1 MAIKKSR
8 RSGVALIVVLGL
20 VAILMIVSVAFTIH
34 MRVERAGAANLRHA
48 AIARQVV
55 KGGLAAA
62 LMAIDKQAGD
72 SAVPE
77 WNEEG
82 DVTSLTYNPFTKY
95 SNVKGWLWRDTFIS
109 FNPRDGDNYGTR
121 NNQHTPNKDV
131 SGKLNA
137 TLFSEE
143 VAKYFPAGLAYRGYA
158 TAYSPPDNTDGSKWR
173 PIIQPQWQPVFAD
186 TENDNVMGRYAF
198 FVLDTTGMLD
208 ASCMT
213 NSAISRWMGRDPGE
227 MDVSLMP
234 DVANAR
240 EFAKKNFDC
249 GTYETLAEFAA
260 LTGDDNAPDNYSF
273 NTFSED
279 PGPTNN
285 LIYIGGSADEIRRH
299 KKEIIAAFY
308 DCGLT
313 AGEQYGKKEDKDCEQ
328 ARWAYLGLVDFV
340 DSDEKM
346 EDDDKIKPYQRP
358 VTENMPLL
366 SGFIIL

>member
-121 NNQHTPNKDV
+121 NNQHTHNKDV

-213 NSAISRWMGRDPGE
+213 NSAISRWGAIP
-227 MDVSLMP
+227 
-234 DVANAR
+234 
-240 EFAKKNFDC
+240 
-249 GTYETLAEFAA
+249 
-260 LTGDDNAPDNYSF
+260 
-273 NTFSED
+273 
-279 PGPTNN
+279 
-285 LIYIGGSADEIRRH
+285 
-299 KKEIIAAFY
+299 
-308 DCGLT
+308 
-313 AGEQYGKKEDKDCEQ
+313 
-328 ARWAYLGLVDFV
+328 ARWTC
-340 DSDEKM
+340 
-346 EDDDKIKPYQRP
+346 P
-358 VTENMPLL
+358 
-366 SGFIIL
+366 